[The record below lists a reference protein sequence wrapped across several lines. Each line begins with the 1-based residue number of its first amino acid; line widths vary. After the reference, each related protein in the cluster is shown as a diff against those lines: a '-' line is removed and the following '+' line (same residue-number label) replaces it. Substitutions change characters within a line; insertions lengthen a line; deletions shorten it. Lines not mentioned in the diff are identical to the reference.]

1 MTTRSE
7 KAALLVMDVQPGILD
22 RLHDKDAYLARV
34 VAAVDAAHE
43 RQIPVIYIV
52 VGFRP
57 GMPEVS
63 ERNKLFGGLETG
75 AASAL
80 VNPQPT
86 LPLKG
91 DDIVVVKRR
100 VSAFTGSDL
109 EVVLRGRGIG
119 HLVLAGIS
127 TSGVVLSTVREA
139 ADKDYQLTVLKDIC
153 ADVDPE
159 VHAVLVDKVF
169 PRQATVM
176 TTEEWMKLDGPA

>member
-1 MTTRSE
+1 MTGDGI
-7 KAALLVMDVQPGILD
+7 MD
-22 RLHDKDAYLARV
+22 H
-34 VAAVDAAHE
+34 
-43 RQIPVIYIV
+43 
-52 VGFRP
+52 
-57 GMPEVS
+57 
-63 ERNKLFGGLETG
+63 
-75 AASAL
+75 
-80 VNPQPT
+80 
-86 LPLKG
+86 
-91 DDIVVVKRR
+91 DIVVVKRR